1 MKNPNKASYSNNY
14 TYEHDIKNKAT
25 TTNKH
30 THTHTWTFTST
41 INQNLIRE
49 KQLKTILKQ
58 IKIYV
63 EHLHSDK
70 HSVI

>member
-1 MKNPNKASYSNNY
+1 MILKTKQQQQ
-14 TYEHDIKNKAT
+14 
-25 TTNKH
+25 TN